1 MRTRYLFVY
10 VLVCD
15 ALMIFGGVPLLRA
28 TWLAVVHHAARA
40 TLIELLAANMAL
52 LVLCLAGFFAS
63 AVAGTRGLQFAFRR
77 FSRSSARP
85 KQAWLS
91 RSRI

>member
-10 VLVCD
+10 VIVCD
-15 ALMIFGGVPLLRA
+15 LLMVFGGVPLVRL
-28 TWLAVVHHAARA
+28 TWLAIVHHASRG
-40 TLIELLAANMAL
+40 TLIELLAANLAL

-63 AVAGTRGLQFAFRR
+63 AIAGTRGVRFAFMR

-85 KQAWLS
+85 RSGSLS
-91 RSRI
+91 RSRL